1 MRSILEPLV
10 QPSAAAFLLMFTLD
24 TMARAI
30 LVTVIPLQAYAL
42 LADVQKVSVLYFA
55 ASATGLCGTLTVPWL
70 VQKLHRRGTLA
81 LGTGCL
87 ALSVLLFSLE
97 RFWALAPGLVLQM
110 FGGAAITICL
120 NLFVLDNVS
129 KFALTRFE
137 PTRML
142 LAGIGWI
149 AGPVLGIFL
158 ATRVAPWLPFL
169 LSGGISFLLLTY
181 LQLIGVPRA
190 LANGNAARAGANPTS
205 FVRRFFAQP
214 RLALAWLLS
223 VGRAAWWNMF
233 YIYTPIFAVTTG
245 LGEEAGGVISSIG
258 SAGLFTVTFWGWV
271 GRRNGIRWLLIL
283 GYVATAVATALV
295 GITMAWPILSA
306 ALLVVAAFAAS
317 ITDGAGNV
325 PFLRAVHVYERTEM
339 TSVYSTYRE
348 TARLAMPATNSV
360 LLLVFPL
367 SAVFIASAA
376 MMFALTQFA
385 RYIPHRFGRERPPA
399 DQAAGADSSHK

>member
-1 MRSILEPLV
+1 
-10 QPSAAAFLLMFTLD
+10 
-24 TMARAI
+24 
-30 LVTVIPLQAYAL
+30 
-42 LADVQKVSVLYFA
+42 VSVLYFA
-55 ASATGLCGTLTVPWL
+55 ASAAGLCGTLTVPWL

-190 LANGNAARAGANPTS
+190 LAYGNAARAGANPTR

-367 SAVFIASAA
+367 PAVFIASAA

-385 RYIPHRFGRERPPA
+385 RYIPRRFGRERPPA
-399 DQAAGADSSHK
+399 DQAAGTDSSHK

>member
-1 MRSILEPLV
+1 
-10 QPSAAAFLLMFTLD
+10 MFTLD

-55 ASATGLCGTLTVPWL
+55 ASAAGLCGTLTVPWL

-190 LANGNAARAGANPTS
+190 LANGNAARAGANPTR
-205 FVRRFFAQP
+205 FVRRLFAQP
-214 RLALAWLLS
+214 R
-223 VGRAAWWNMF
+223 
-233 YIYTPIFAVTTG
+233 
-245 LGEEAGGVISSIG
+245 
-258 SAGLFTVTFWGWV
+258 
-271 GRRNGIRWLLIL
+271 
-283 GYVATAVATALV
+283 
-295 GITMAWPILSA
+295 
-306 ALLVVAAFAAS
+306 
-317 ITDGAGNV
+317 
-325 PFLRAVHVYERTEM
+325 
-339 TSVYSTYRE
+339 
-348 TARLAMPATNSV
+348 
-360 LLLVFPL
+360 PL
-367 SAVFIASAA
+367 
-376 MMFALTQFA
+376 
-385 RYIPHRFGRERPPA
+385 PHRPRQGRFELLFR
-399 DQAAGADSSHK
+399 